1 MQEELNAAMEVSGT
15 LFCST
20 LYTEKLS
27 DSYREFNLLLVR
39 FIVWSSALWFISYF
53 SAFYDRICRICL

>member
-39 FIVWSSALWFISYF
+39 FIV
-53 SAFYDRICRICL
+53 